1 MDYATLTAP
10 LPKPFLSAPF
20 SWPTVNAT
28 TMNADLIVAGAVD
41 FKTIETSSL
50 TLIEQVSVPN
60 PAVGSQVVFV
70 ASSNNTLSTQDSFGN
85 TLAYVPVSGATM
97 TGPLSSIITSNL
109 LDRDDN
115 GNLNLGS
122 ISTGFNNVI
131 IGGDN
136 DIVSGSNEIIIGS
149 NNGATAQYDVCIGNR
164 CSATQFGSTSIGGGN
179 TGITNHNTSSVA
191 IGNDMTLGAGSNCVA
206 LGQSAGV
213 GAVSEAIAI
222 GYQAVNNISNSC
234 LLGDTAIVNIRPNNA
249 STCDLGSTAAPFK
262 TAWLRDAVPA
272 SGCKYSQYADVTVTN
287 TVVETSLA
295 TGLHVG
301 SLVASAN
308 ASLGTVYR
316 FRLGC
321 SWSGN
326 LTDSATLR
334 IKTNGASLI
343 AVVMG
348 PSNTVT
354 EATTVWGEV
363 VVANGGNAKC
373 LLDYTID
380 GVQENIVRATSAY
393 DPTIVNTF
401 DVSIQWSGAD
411 VADVFVCNYFYVE
424 TLFAQ

>member
-1 MDYATLTAP
+1 MVDVTLFTSGTP
-10 LPKPFLSAPF
+10 SQKPWLNLVSN
-20 SWPTVNAT
+20 SLT
-28 TMNADLIVAGAVD
+28 TNTLVAETLEIQ
-41 FKTIETSSL
+41 TIETNSL
-50 TLIEQVSVPN
+50 TLVEQKAVPN
-60 PAVGSQVVFV
+60 PAVGSITLFV
-70 ASSNNTLSTQDSFGN
+70 DSTSHMLNSQDSSGD
-85 TLAYVPVSGATM
+85 TLPYVPVSGAVM
-97 TGPLSSIITSNL
+97 TGPLSSIVTSNL
-109 LDRDDN
+109 LDRDAN

-122 ISTGFNNVI
+122 ISTGFDSVI

-164 CSATQFGSTSIGGGN
+164 CNATQFGSTSIGGGN

-191 IGNDMTLGAGSNCVA
+191 IGNDMTLGVGSNCVA
-206 LGQSAGV
+206 VGQGAGV

-222 GYQAVNNISNSC
+222 GYQAVNNTSNSC
-234 LLGDTAIVNIRPNNA
+234 LLGDTAIVNVRPNNA

-354 EATTVWGEV
+354 EATTVVGEI

-424 TLFAQ
+424 TLYAQ